1 MVDHSKTASA
11 TQSLNTLAEVSTPM
25 LTTSQGYRNASDLLA
40 LRVSQAP
47 SQVAFEV
54 RDSGAPVSGP
64 WRDVTTAEFDTQ
76 VRALAKGLIAT
87 GVTPGAAVAIMSA
100 TNYEWAVA
108 EMACWYAGAVIV
120 PLYDTAA
127 AAQVDAIVA
136 DAHVVLGLA
145 GDAEQ
150 AAKLRHA
157 LSGRARTTLGVWLMT
172 ADPGHDLDALADAG
186 RDLAEEVV
194 DERRGLADLDS
205 VATIVYT
212 SGTTGAPK
220 GALLTHRNFVHQVL
234 NVAAAYREVIYEGG
248 STIIFLPLA
257 HVLARGLQLVCLA
270 NGMRI
275 AHLSSPKDVVP
286 ALGVLRPTFLVV
298 VPRVL
303 QKVLAAATASAQ
315 RKGLGRVWR
324 SAQRTAIAWATHLE
338 HLQDDPTAR
347 PSRGLALRHR
357 LYDRLFFARVRT
369 LFGGRV
375 DYLLSGAAA
384 LEADLCRFFWGAGLP
399 VVEGYG
405 LTETTAPLTGNL
417 PTDIR
422 PGSVGLPLPGTT
434 VRISAD
440 GEVLARGA
448 GVFAGYYR
456 ASDNTDAFVDGFF
469 RTGDLGELDD
479 QGRLRLF
486 GRCKDVVVTSGGK
499 TVAPGPWENWVEQDP
514 LIAHAVLVGEAQ
526 PYLSAV
532 LLLDPEELHTWAQ
545 HPGNSDKVPVPAPDG
560 SIIELTSAR
569 LRARLEATVRA
580 ANAHFSRAEQAQRFV
595 LAVADL
601 SEASGLLTPTMK
613 LKRGELLARAKAV
626 IDGLYAGR

>member
-1 MVDHSKTASA
+1 MIDHRLTADTA
-11 TQSLNTLAEVSTPM
+11 QPPTAATLAEASTPM
-25 LTTSQGYRNASDLLA
+25 LSTSQEHRNASDLLA
-40 LRVSQAP
+40 FRVTQAP
-47 SQVAFEV
+47 SAVAFEV
-54 RDSGAPVSGP
+54 RQAGAPVTGP
-64 WRDVTTAEFDTQ
+64 WRDVTTAEFEAE
-76 VRALAKGLIAT
+76 VRALAKGLIAV
-87 GVTPGAAVAIMSA
+87 GVTAGEGVAIMSA
-100 TNYEWAVA
+100 TSYEWAVT

-127 AAQVDAIVA
+127 QAQVDAIVA
-136 DAHVVLGLA
+136 DAEVTLAFA

-150 AAKLRHA
+150 ADKLRHA
-157 LSGRARTTLGVWLMT
+157 LAPQSRNLGVWLMK
-172 ADPGHDLDALADAG
+172 DLVALADAG
-186 RDLAEEVV
+186 TNVADAVV
-194 DERRGLADLDS
+194 EERRGVADLDT

-212 SGTTGAPK
+212 SGTTGTPK

-286 ALGVLRPTFLVV
+286 ALSVLRPTFLVV

-303 QKVLAAATASAQ
+303 QKVLAAATTSAQ
-315 RKGLGRVWR
+315 RKGLGRLWR
-324 SAQRTAIAWATHLE
+324 AAQRTAVEWAVHLE
-338 HLQDDPTAR
+338 RVQDQPDVR
-347 PSRGLALRHR
+347 PDRGLALRHR
-357 LYDRLFFARVRT
+357 LYDRLFFGRVRT

-375 DYLLSGAAA
+375 DYLLSGAAP

-422 PGSVGLPLPGTT
+422 PGSVGVPLPGTT

-448 GVFAGYYR
+448 GVFAGYHR
-456 ASDNTDAFVDGFF
+456 AADNTDAFVDGFF

-514 LIAHAVLVGEAQ
+514 LVAHAVLVGDSQ
-526 PYLSAV
+526 PYLGAV
-532 LLLDPEELHTWAQ
+532 LLLDPDELHVWAG
-545 HPGNSDKVPVPAPDG
+545 HSGDAAVPVPGPDG
-560 SIIELTSAR
+560 SIIEVTSAR
-569 LRARLEATVRA
+569 LRARLEATVQA
-580 ANAHFSRAEQAQRFV
+580 ANARFSRAEQAQRFA
-595 LAVADL
+595 LALADL
-601 SEASGLLTPTMK
+601 SEGSGLLTPTMK
-613 LKRGELLARAKAV
+613 LKRNELLARAETLV
-626 IDGLYAGR
+626 RSLYPRP

>member
-1 MVDHSKTASA
+1 MIDHRTTADTA
-11 TQSLNTLAEVSTPM
+11 QSPTLTEVSTPM
-25 LTTSQGYRNASDLLA
+25 LATSQGHRNAGDLLA
-40 LRVSQAP
+40 FRLAQAP
-47 SQVAFEV
+47 SAVAFEV
-54 RDSGAPVSGP
+54 RGPGAPVTGP
-64 WRDVTTAEFDTQ
+64 WRAVTTAEFDAD
-76 VRALAKGLIAT
+76 VRALAKGLIAV
-87 GVTPGAAVAIMSA
+87 GVEAGEAVAIMSA
-100 TNYEWAVA
+100 TSYGWAVA

-127 AAQVDAIVA
+127 HTQVDAVVA
-136 DAHVVLGLA
+136 DAAVVLGLA

-150 AAKLRHA
+150 ADKLRHA
-157 LSGRARTTLGVWLMT
+157 LASRSRNLGVWPMS
-172 ADPGHDLDALADAG
+172 DLAALTNAGAEIADA
-186 RDLAEEVV
+186 VV
-194 DERRGLADLDS
+194 EERRGLADLDT

-212 SGTTGAPK
+212 SGTTGTPK

-315 RKGLGRVWR
+315 RKGLGRAWR
-324 SAQRTAIAWATHLE
+324 AAQHAAVEWAGYLE
-338 HLQDDPTAR
+338 RRQDDPSAH

-357 LYDRLFFARVRT
+357 LYDRLFFGRVRT
-369 LFGGRV
+369 LFGGRI
-375 DYLLSGAAA
+375 DYLLSGAAP

-422 PGSVGLPLPGTT
+422 PGSVGVPLPGTT

-448 GVFAGYYR
+448 GVFAGYHR
-456 ASDNTDAFVDGFF
+456 AADNTDAFIDGFF

-514 LIAHAVLVGEAQ
+514 LVAHAVLVGDSQ
-526 PYLSAV
+526 PYLGAV

-545 HPGNSDKVPVPAPDG
+545 HPGNADKVPTLAPDG
-560 SIIELTSAR
+560 SIIEITSAR

-580 ANAHFSRAEQAQRFV
+580 ANARFSRAEQAQRFA
-595 LAVADL
+595 LALADL
-601 SEASGLLTPTMK
+601 SEGSGLLTPTMK
-613 LKRGELLARAKAV
+613 LKRNELLRRAEALV
-626 IDGLYAGR
+626 RSLYPRP